1 MYSIIVFAIL
11 SNVPDGTLLFVEG
24 GNDLVMSH
32 TNSPYSH
39 AAIIFND
46 NGKPYV
52 YEAVRPVVRKIS
64 VEDYIK
70 LCDKINKQEGKSIKL
85 WIKYPNN
92 LSVEDAA
99 KMKEYCEKQLGRKY
113 RIRSYIRG
121 EPQEKSI
128 HCGELTTRA
137 MIAGG
142 MDVKDNPCDRT
153 PKDIMI
159 FSAKW
164 YKEAILLWPN

>member
-1 MYSIIVFAIL
+1 MYAMILLAMLNSI
-11 SNVPDGTLLFVEG
+11 PDGSLLFVEG

-39 AAIIFND
+39 TAVIFNED
-46 NGKPYV
+46 GKPYV

-64 VEDYIK
+64 VEDYFK
-70 LCDKINKQEGKSIKL
+70 LIEKLNIEQNKSMKL
-85 WIKYPNN
+85 WIRYPKDLTAEN
-92 LSVEDAA
+92 AA
-99 KMKEYCEKQLGRKY
+99 KMKEYSESQLGRKY

-128 HCGELTTRA
+128 HCGELTTRT

-153 PKDIMI
+153 PRDIMV
-159 FSAKW
+159 FSSKW